1 MQKIFSVIVLCYRHF
16 EYLFTAIDSVLE
28 QDYTNIE
35 LIISDDGSP
44 NFPKKEIADYIE
56 ERKRDNITKVI
67 IRQQQENSGTV
78 KHLNSAVSSSTG
90 EFIVALAGD
99 DALASPNVLTQYV
112 QGFTETLSTCHIQM
126 AQTAMYDE
134 HLDKVEYY
142 YVKPQVQ
149 HALEATRNS
158 SDELYRLLLQYGAC
172 LPSTSTCFKRTFF
185 EKFGEFDENFV
196 LVEDYPMHMRLAKEH
211 WVIHYQNFIAIKH
224 RHGGISHG
232 QKNTL
237 SRSSVL
243 YFTDEKNMIEKL
255 ILPQISEL
263 PSKVRYSVLRYQK
276 RQLRWIEFMI
286 AKTEK
291 KYLKLFML
299 VLFNLGFIIQS
310 LCAKNNVWAERWHAK
325 MLILWFALNFITPIV
340 GEMASGFGDGFS
352 LMMTY
357 LMYVFAIG
365 AFTFWV
371 IAFLMWI
378 VNKVSTLID
387 RFPNEV
393 KAIG

>member
-1 MQKIFSVIVLCYRHF
+1 MVNTH
-16 EYLFTAIDSVLE
+16 
-28 QDYTNIE
+28 
-35 LIISDDGSP
+35 
-44 NFPKKEIADYIE
+44 
-56 ERKRDNITKVI
+56 
-67 IRQQQENSGTV
+67 
-78 KHLNSAVSSSTG
+78 
-90 EFIVALAGD
+90 
-99 DALASPNVLTQYV
+99 
-112 QGFTETLSTCHIQM
+112 HI
-126 AQTAMYDE
+126 
-134 HLDKVEYY
+134 
-142 YVKPQVQ
+142 
-149 HALEATRNS
+149 EATRNS

-263 PSKVRYSVLRYQK
+263 PGKVRYSVLRYQK

-357 LMYVFAIG
+357 LMNVFAIG